1 VATGEDSMSLLEQ
14 INARNAKQAAGEK
27 QALAADQAEQA
38 KPDAVAQANQKR
50 ADHSQM
56 FANSSDT
63 TDMQEEQASDE
74 EQRIYTEL
82 EVQVVDIINGPQ
94 GNAMFEVIKTA
105 GDPVEGIGQAAHDI
119 IKMIDQKNPDVDREI
134 LGALGESAVEQ
145 VVQAYEDIDPS
156 VNLNEDQVA
165 EAYSLGLQ
173 EWMKGHPD
181 EVDPDMK
188 EYLSGNPPSQL

>member
-1 VATGEDSMSLLEQ
+1 MSLLEQ
-14 INARNAKQAAGEK
+14 INQRNAEQSASNQQAQQSE
-27 QALAADQAEQA
+27 QAEAA
-38 KPDAVAQANQKR
+38 KPDAVAQAAQKR

-56 FANSSDT
+56 FAN
-63 TDMQEEQASDE
+63 TDDSPDIQEEQPTEE

-82 EVQVVDIINGPQ
+82 ELQVVDIINGPQ
-94 GNAMFEVIKTA
+94 GTSMFEVIKQA
-105 GDPVEGIGQAAHDI
+105 GDPVEGIGQVAHDI
-119 IKMIDQKNPDVDREI
+119 IKMIDQKNPDTDREI

-145 VVQAYEDIDPS
+145 VVQAYEDINPS

-181 EVDPDMK
+181 EVDPDMQQ
-188 EYLSGNPPSQL
+188 YLSGNPPSQL